1 MAKLPSFQF
10 YPGDWLKDANLR
22 RCTHA
27 AKGVWIDILCL
38 MFEADERG
46 VLSTNGV
53 AWSDE
58 DIACAI
64 GGDTATTVGAIQELT
79 FKGVAK
85 RRANGALYSKRMVA
99 DENKRKLCSAAGKK
113 GGGNPN
119 LTQKGETFKGQPKGE
134 VKGSPKQNPNPSS
147 SSSTS
152 VNNNTQNNIGFSLAE
167 VLEIASLPD
176 VALSEAEARKFFD
189 FYAAQDWVRSNGQR
203 ITSLAPAMRSWKRN
217 KGKFDA
223 VSGGKPQ
230 GDMEI
235 TLDEL
240 KAAYKHKINFYDPM
254 HCSTESQIKALKSQD
269 LESFKRY
276 VGFEYEAIVEVARK
290 QKQKGKF

>member
-1 MAKLPSFQF
+1 MAKQPFVKIYANNAMASLLPLSLAGCGAWFKIVLILSQSQSR
-10 YPGDWLKDANLR
+10 G
-22 RCTHA
+22 
-27 AKGVWIDILCL
+27 AKTMSRQAWARALGVSAEQAEKVINELLAEQAFD
-38 MFEADERG
+38 FED
-46 VLSTNGV
+46 
-53 AWSDE
+53 
-58 DIACAI
+58 
-64 GGDTATTVGAIQELT
+64 
-79 FKGVAK
+79 
-85 RRANGALYSKRMVA
+85 NGATLTITSRYMVRETKELEQNRA
-99 DENKRKLCSAAGKK
+99 RQEKFI
-113 GGGNPN
+113 
-119 LTQKGETFKGQPKGE
+119 TQKKQKNNGEITPKKIE
-134 VKGSPKQNPNPSS
+134 DR
-147 SSSTS
+147 
-152 VNNNTQNNIGFSLAE
+152 NNISLPITGAKFSIDE

-176 VALSEAEARKFFD
+176 VALSEADARKFFD
-189 FYAAQDWVRSNGQR
+189 FYAAQGWVRSNGQR

-223 VSGGKPQ
+223 VSGGKAQ

-235 TLDEL
+235 TLDDL

>member
-1 MAKLPSFQF
+1 MSKQPFVKIYADNALAS
-10 YPGDWLKDANLR
+10 
-22 RCTHA
+22 
-27 AKGVWIDILCL
+27 L
-38 MFEADERG
+38 MPLSLSGCGAWFKIVLVLSQAQNRG
-46 VLSTNGV
+46 VKSMSRQAWARVLGASAEQADRVLDELKAEQAFDFEEDGSTLQITSRYMVRETRELEQNRSRQERFRENNG
-53 AWSDE
+53 
-58 DIACAI
+58 DI
-64 GGDTATTVGAIQELT
+64 TQ
-79 FKGVAK
+79 K
-85 RRANGALYSKRMVA
+85 
-99 DENKRKLCSAAGKK
+99 KRKNNGDIT
-113 GGGNPN
+113 P
-119 LTQKGETFKGQPKGE
+119 QKEEGR
-134 VKGSPKQNPNPSS
+134 
-147 SSSTS
+147 
-152 VNNNTQNNIGFSLAE
+152 NNNNNIGFSLAE

-176 VALSEAEARKFFD
+176 VALSEADARKFFD

>member
-1 MAKLPSFQF
+1 MAKQPFVKIYADNTLAS
-10 YPGDWLKDANLR
+10 
-22 RCTHA
+22 
-27 AKGVWIDILCL
+27 L
-38 MFEADERG
+38 MPLSLSGCGAWFKIVLVLSQAQNRG
-46 VLSTNGV
+46 VKSMSRQAWARVLGASAEQADRVLDELKAEQAFDFEEDGSTLQITSRYMVRETRELEQNRSRQERFRENNG
-53 AWSDE
+53 
-58 DIACAI
+58 DI
-64 GGDTATTVGAIQELT
+64 TQ
-79 FKGVAK
+79 K
-85 RRANGALYSKRMVA
+85 
-99 DENKRKLCSAAGKK
+99 KRKNNGDIT
-113 GGGNPN
+113 P
-119 LTQKGETFKGQPKGE
+119 QKEEGR
-134 VKGSPKQNPNPSS
+134 
-147 SSSTS
+147 
-152 VNNNTQNNIGFSLAE
+152 NNNNNIGFSLAE
-167 VLEIASLPD
+167 VLEISGLPD
-176 VALSEAEARKFFD
+176 VALSEADARKFFD
-189 FYAAQDWVRSNGQR
+189 FYAAQGWVRSNGQR

>member
-119 LTQKGETFKGQPKGE
+119 LSQKDATFKGQPKGG
-134 VKGSPKQNPNPSS
+134 VKGSPKQNPNP

-152 VNNNTQNNIGFSLAE
+152 VNNNTQNNIGAYTLAE

-176 VALSEAEARKFFD
+176 VALSEEEARKFFD

-203 ITSLAPAMRSWKRN
+203 ITSLAHAMRSWKRN
-217 KGKFDA
+217 EGKFDA
-223 VSGGKPQ
+223 TSGGKPQ
-230 GDMEI
+230 GDIEI
-235 TLDEL
+235 PLDDL

-254 HCSTESQIKALKSQD
+254 HCSTESQIKALKSRD

-276 VGFEYEAIVEVARK
+276 VGYEYEAIVEVARR

>member
-1 MAKLPSFQF
+1 MSKQPFVKIYADNALAS
-10 YPGDWLKDANLR
+10 
-22 RCTHA
+22 
-27 AKGVWIDILCL
+27 L
-38 MFEADERG
+38 MPLSLSGCGAWFKIVLVLSQAQNRG
-46 VLSTNGV
+46 VKSMSRQAWARVLGASAEQADRVLDELKAEQAFDFEEDGSTLQITSRYMVRETRELEQNRSRQERFRENNG
-53 AWSDE
+53 
-58 DIACAI
+58 DI
-64 GGDTATTVGAIQELT
+64 TQ
-79 FKGVAK
+79 K
-85 RRANGALYSKRMVA
+85 
-99 DENKRKLCSAAGKK
+99 KRKNNGDIT
-113 GGGNPN
+113 P
-119 LTQKGETFKGQPKGE
+119 QKEEGR
-134 VKGSPKQNPNPSS
+134 
-147 SSSTS
+147 
-152 VNNNTQNNIGFSLAE
+152 NNISLPITGAKFSIEE

-176 VALSEAEARKFFD
+176 VALSEADARKFFD

-223 VSGGKPQ
+223 ASGGKAQ

-235 TLDEL
+235 TLDDL

-254 HCSTESQIKALKSQD
+254 HISTEAQIKALKSQD

>member
-1 MAKLPSFQF
+1 MSKQPFVKIYADNALAS
-10 YPGDWLKDANLR
+10 
-22 RCTHA
+22 
-27 AKGVWIDILCL
+27 L
-38 MFEADERG
+38 MPLSLSGCGAWFKIVLVLSQAQNRG
-46 VLSTNGV
+46 VKSMSRQAWARVLGASAEQADRVLDELKAEQAFDFEEDGSTLQITSRYMVRETRELEQNRSRQERFRENNG
-53 AWSDE
+53 
-58 DIACAI
+58 DI
-64 GGDTATTVGAIQELT
+64 TQ
-79 FKGVAK
+79 K
-85 RRANGALYSKRMVA
+85 
-99 DENKRKLCSAAGKK
+99 KRKNNGDIT
-113 GGGNPN
+113 P
-119 LTQKGETFKGQPKGE
+119 QKEEGR
-134 VKGSPKQNPNPSS
+134 
-147 SSSTS
+147 
-152 VNNNTQNNIGFSLAE
+152 NNISLPITGAKFSIDE

-176 VALSEAEARKFFD
+176 VALSEADARKFFD

-223 VSGGKPQ
+223 ISGGKPQ

-235 TLDEL
+235 TLDDL
-240 KAAYKHKINFYDPM
+240 KAAYKHKINFYDAM